1 MSKVTWNFI
10 DVVSEI
16 PNMNQLK
23 IVVSNPKSKNN
34 VKYRKIEISHVLI
47 KKSILF
53 QIVGYTDTQVFHNN
67 VTYEEL
73 KEKLFEYTRV
83 YKQMNIDSSEYHID
97 ILFNKQGEDRTVVT
111 FKESGKALSTKI
123 VPISNNRQKNYILP
137 EGTDIPVFK
146 ELGIFTEE
154 LKVVNSKYDKFKQIN
169 RFAEMV
175 DDVLRNYPKEE
186 INVIDFGC
194 GKSYLTFVLYY
205 YLTEIKHIRA
215 NVVGID
221 LKTDV
226 IIKCNNLA
234 RKFGYEGLRFEM
246 GNINGYKT
254 PFEVDMVVTLHA
266 CDTATDYALFNAI
279 SWGAKYI
286 LSVPCCQH
294 EVNKQIASESFE
306 GMLKYGI
313 IKERFSSLITDA
325 IRGCMLEY
333 SGYKTDLLE
342 FIDIEHSPKNVLI
355 RAIKS
360 NISSSK
366 REKSYKE
373 ARVMSEEFKLDQTLM
388 HLLKAEK
395 L

>member
-23 IVVSNPKSKNN
+23 IVISNPKSKNN

-53 QIVGYTDTQVFHNN
+53 QIAGYTDTQVFHNN

-73 KEKLFEYTRV
+73 KEKLFEYMRV

-111 FKESGKALSTKI
+111 FKESGKALSAKI

-215 NVVGID
+215 NVVGLD

-388 HLLKAEK
+388 RLLEAEK